1 VKPLPA
7 YRKVKAEVIA
17 ALCARARRGDLAAR
31 NELIRAN
38 MRLVARIATRCAR
51 SAGRLDILDDLIQ
64 EAVAGASGH
73 GGLVRA
79 IELFKPE
86 RGQAFST
93 FAAFWIHNEVLA
105 LINRQRVVAGSSNA
119 AKRRQ
124 RIQRARDAARA
135 QLGRDPTTLEVRHEL
150 IASGCTHASSL
161 LPATIDRALSWSLAE
176 VSFEYL
182 QHSQENYGGNGHSTT
197 IRDQR
202 ALFDHDAPDEDA
214 LIDGID
220 SADRLAD
227 LRGALAQL
235 TPEQRRAIERRY
247 ALGRAGGKRRAADPD
262 DERNG
267 MAKLREIL
275 MGATTQ

>member
-1 VKPLPA
+1 MKPLPA
-7 YRKVKAEVIA
+7 YRKVHARVIA
-17 ALCARARRGDLAAR
+17 DLCRRARGGDLAAR

-51 SAGRLDILDDLIQ
+51 AAGRLDILDDLIQ

-79 IELFKPE
+79 IELFRPE

-93 FAAFWIHNEVLA
+93 FAAFWINNEVLA

-124 RIQRARDAARA
+124 RIHRARDAARA
-135 QLGRDPTTLEVRHEL
+135 RLGRDPSILEVRSEL

-161 LPATIDRALSWSLAE
+161 LPGTIERALSWSLAE
-176 VSFEYL
+176 VSY
-182 QHSQENYGGNGHSTT
+182 ENIQQFDNDSRGGRPGADRS
-197 IRDQR
+197 
-202 ALFDHDAPDEDA
+202 ALEDPNVPDEDA

-220 SADRLAD
+220 AAQRVQELRSAM
-227 LRGALAQL
+227 AQL
-235 TPEQRRAIERRY
+235 TPDQRRAIERRY
-247 ALGRAGGKRRAADPD
+247 AMGRTGPKRRGDPD
-262 DERNG
+262 AERDG
-267 MAKLREIL
+267 MARLREIL
-275 MGATTQ
+275 LGATTQ